1 MARLTA
7 QGLMMLFAC
16 YSVTYSSSVWSVG
29 GRESMDRPSARSLPM
44 PEYRREKTPEGFEL
58 PTVADDPAPRG
69 ADDTPRL
76 WVKEIVVDGN
86 TVLSPEVLS
95 KLVGPYA
102 GRQVSVAELEEL
114 RQKVTR
120 IYIDAGYVNSGAVI
134 PAHAYDNGVLR
145 LQIVEGH
152 VEDVRIHGQG
162 RLRKGYIRNRLLTE
176 PERPL
181 HLGEL
186 QERFQLLLSDPL
198 IERMERT
205 TAARQLS
212 RQRHSRCKGDP
223 RPPLPSEHLRRQ
235 LPPPVHRRGSIWR
248 DGLGAQPHRARR
260 SP

>member
-29 GRESMDRPSARSLPM
+29 GRESLDRPSARSLPM
-44 PEYRREKTPEGFEL
+44 PEYLREKTPEAFEL

-120 IYIDAGYVNSGAVI
+120 IYIDAGYINSGAVI
-134 PAHAYDNGVLR
+134 PEHAYDKGVLH
-145 LQIVEGH
+145 LQIVEGL

-186 QERFQLLLSDPL
+186 QDGCQLLLSDPL
-198 IERMERT
+198 IEHMEGRLLPGSSPGSGILDVKVNR
-205 TAARQLS
+205 ARPYHL
-212 RQRHSRCKGDP
+212 
-223 RPPLPSEHLRRQ
+223 EHLRRQ